1 MISEL
6 FYVYLLLHLVVSW
19 NNSPCQHFYD
29 LSNGTIIKT
38 TDSIQRGAKFLLT
51 SRQSSLEQC
60 MQICCDT
67 EDCNLAIFPA
77 KTQASEKDNCYL
89 FDCGEINNFKCVF
102 VLNKNYISMKMSV
115 NHQDLPNYRRR
126 GQFSDFVS
134 PPSEKDFN
142 YPYSQPREPS
152 YSYINQKEM
161 KHQESTSPKCSRY
174 QWQCEQSEECIAL
187 YDVCDGLEQC
197 LDGSD
202 EKNCSSKWMQKA
214 EKIGNSFDK
223 LTKQPLRQPNSKSVN
238 LFSMYSDGENAG
250 SITENE
256 SQQLKIHP
264 TSNNLK
270 ELTDAEHSGAQ
281 VGTATLKPNERS
293 QDISNISSTTKH
305 SILPITARPLQA
317 SKILDYKMKVAA
329 LLLGTGIAMAGIVLV
344 YVGCRLRNRKRRIRI
359 GQMMTADEGEF
370 LIGGMLVT

>member
-67 EDCNLAIFPA
+67 EDCNLVIFPA

-142 YPYSQPREPS
+142 YPYSQPKQPS
-152 YSYINQKEM
+152 YSYINQKEIE
-161 KHQESTSPKCSRY
+161 HQDTTSPKCGRY

-214 EKIGNSFDK
+214 EKMENSFDK
-223 LTKQPLRQPNSKSVN
+223 LTKQPLRQSNSKSVN
-238 LFSMYSDGENAG
+238 LFSMYSDGRNAG

-256 SQQLKIHP
+256 SQQMKIHP
-264 TSNNLK
+264 ISSNLK

-281 VGTATLKPNERS
+281 GRTATLKPNERS
-293 QDISNISSTTKH
+293 QDISNVSNTTKH
-305 SILPITARPLQA
+305 SILTITARPLQA

>member
-142 YPYSQPREPS
+142 YPYSQPKQPS
-152 YSYINQKEM
+152 YLYINQKEIE
-161 KHQESTSPKCSRY
+161 HQDTTSPKCGRY

-202 EKNCSSKWMQKA
+202 EKNCSIFIIK
-214 EKIGNSFDK
+214 F
-223 LTKQPLRQPNSKSVN
+223 
-238 LFSMYSDGENAG
+238 
-250 SITENE
+250 
-256 SQQLKIHP
+256 
-264 TSNNLK
+264 
-270 ELTDAEHSGAQ
+270 
-281 VGTATLKPNERS
+281 
-293 QDISNISSTTKH
+293 
-305 SILPITARPLQA
+305 
-317 SKILDYKMKVAA
+317 
-329 LLLGTGIAMAGIVLV
+329 
-344 YVGCRLRNRKRRIRI
+344 C
-359 GQMMTADEGEF
+359 
-370 LIGGMLVT
+370 

>member
-6 FYVYLLLHLVVSW
+6 FHVYLLLHLVVSW

-60 MQICCDT
+60 MQICCET

-142 YPYSQPREPS
+142 YPYSQPRQPS

-161 KHQESTSPKCSRY
+161 EHQDSTSPKCGRY

-214 EKIGNSFDK
+214 EKMGNSFDK
-223 LTKQPLRQPNSKSVN
+223 LTKQPLRQPNSKSEN
-238 LFSMYSDGENAG
+238 LFSMYSDGGNAG
-250 SITENE
+250 SITENK
-256 SQQLKIHP
+256 SQQMKTHP
-264 TSNNLK
+264 ISNNLK
-270 ELTDAEHSGAQ
+270 ELADAEHSDAQ
-281 VGTATLKPNERS
+281 DRTATLKPNERS

-329 LLLGTGIAMAGIVLV
+329 LLLGTGIAMAGIVLI

>member
-161 KHQESTSPKCSRY
+161 KHQESTSPKCGRY